1 MIRTPL
7 RPLAR
12 ILQARARGE
21 NPDAI
26 ERENRRLRHEAMK
39 DRSRARSEVRL
50 VVLAFLVALGFG
62 AVAVRM
68 GTLAAV
74 KPTEPETAGGGAAS
88 IIAQRGRLAV
98 LLRRGRHELGL
109 AQALIALAPGTPQHG
124 VPRERA
130 ESAVRQAEAELL
142 EAYHRLT
149 FGVKPREDEIDWSAI
164 DTSAPAPRG
173 KARRLPTTAG
183 YHTRI
188 DTLKADITKAQERLD
203 AARERYY
210 ASN

>member
-1 MIRTPL
+1 MF
-7 RPLAR
+7 LAARASLALFLFCSLAAFANDIYRHRMADGR
-12 ILQARARGE
+12 ILFSDSPTPPQGSVESAR
-21 NPDAI
+21 
-26 ERENRRLRHEAMK
+26 
-39 DRSRARSEVRL
+39 V
-50 VVLAFLVALGFG
+50 
-62 AVAVRM
+62 
-68 GTLAAV
+68 
-74 KPTEPETAGGGAAS
+74 GGA
-88 IIAQRGRLAV
+88 GR
-98 LLRRGRHELGL
+98 
-109 AQALIALAPGTPQHG
+109 LIALAPGTPQHG

-149 FGVKPREDEIDWSAI
+149 FGVKPREDEIDWGAI

>member
-88 IIAQRGRLAV
+88 IIAQRADIV
-98 LLRRGRHELGL
+98 DRRGRILATNLLTYALYAQPALMVDKTSSLALEQHKASLEELKGPN
-109 AQALIALAPGTPQHG
+109 QS
-124 VPRERA
+124 A
-130 ESAVRQAEAELL
+130 EWGNQIRSYVLHPYNMVKDLRTGYQTSDAEAVLDGGL
-142 EAYHRLT
+142 DPFIDAYL
-149 FGVKPREDEIDWSAI
+149 KP
-164 DTSAPAPRG
+164 
-173 KARRLPTTAG
+173 
-183 YHTRI
+183 
-188 DTLKADITKAQERLD
+188 
-203 AARERYY
+203 
-210 ASN
+210 